1 MTGRKQMSD
10 WHAMEMIDA
19 AKELGASPEA
29 GLSEEEAAARI
40 KKYGY
45 NELKEKRKRSVLSMF
60 LAQFTDFMVIIL
72 IIAAAISI
80 FLGEAKDASVILAI
94 VLMNAVLGVVQE
106 ERAGRAIAALK
117 KLTVPRVMVKRGGL
131 IRKISSRE
139 LVPGDVIFLEA
150 GGSVGADARLIESV
164 NLRVNESSLTGES
177 TPVEKSSD
185 AIKIPDLAVADM
197 KNMVF
202 MGTAAVYGRGE
213 AMVAATG
220 MNTQIGRIA
229 EMVQGDGE
237 IKTPLQKR
245 LNVFG
250 KWLGGACL
258 GICFVVFA
266 AAMIEGG
273 NFFDDFLTA
282 VSLAVAAIPEGL
294 PAVTTIA
301 LALGAY
307 RMSRIGAIIRKLPAV
322 ETLGS
327 VSVIC
332 SDKTGTLTQN
342 KMTVSKIYAGGR
354 SISVTGIGYEPSGKF
369 YDGQTEISPLENEHL
384 KRLLLAVA
392 LCNDA
397 YLERLKGSNTY
408 EVIGD
413 PTEGAL
419 IVLAGKTGLT
429 RTELESRFPRVNE
442 IPFDSKRKLM
452 TTIHRTSA
460 DEHIVYVK
468 GAPDEIV
475 KLCVGADR
483 SGILKENEKLT
494 SGGLRT
500 LGVAYKTIKGKIDL
514 SDAEKG
520 LIFIGLVGMI
530 DLPRPEAKSA
540 VALCR
545 VAGIKPVM
553 ITGDHRLTAMAVAR
567 ELGIEEVFARVS
579 PEQKLNIVEDYQS
592 KGGIVAVT
600 GDGVND
606 APALK
611 KADIGV
617 AMGIT
622 GTDVAKEASDMVLA
636 DDNFATIVAAV
647 EEGRGIFENIR
658 KFVWYLLSANVG
670 EILTMFFA
678 IILRMPLPLLPI
690 QILWVNLVTDGL
702 PALALSAE
710 PIDKDVMKK
719 PPRKKDEGIINK
731 NIIVSMVFIGLIMA
745 AVSLFLF
752 TVGAKVSLE
761 KARTFAFSALVLLE
775 MYHVFNCKS
784 EKRSIFTAGIF
795 SNIYLILSV
804 AISVVLQIFVI
815 YNPLMQKI
823 FYTVPLS
830 GAELFYL
837 FALSSLPVLFMEA
850 KKALKVF

>member
-1 MTGRKQMSD
+1 MSNC
-10 WHAMEMIDA
+10 HALDVIDA
-19 AKELGASPEA
+19 AKELGASPES
-29 GLSEEEAAARI
+29 GLSEEEAEARI

-45 NELKEKRKRSVLSMF
+45 NELKEKRRRGILSMF
-60 LAQFTDFMVIIL
+60 ISQFTDLMVVIL
-72 IIAAAISI
+72 IIAAAISM
-80 FLGEAKDASVILAI
+80 FLGEAKDAAVILAI
-94 VLMNAVLGVVQE
+94 VLINAVLGVVQE
-106 ERAGRAIAALK
+106 ERAGRAIAALR

-131 IRKISSRE
+131 VRKISSKE
-139 LVPGDVIFLEA
+139 LVPGDIIFLEA

-177 TPVEKSSD
+177 TPVEKSAE
-185 AIKIPDLAVADM
+185 AIKVPDLAIADM

-213 AMVAATG
+213 AMVTETG

-229 EMVQGDGE
+229 EMVQEDNE
-237 IKTPLQKR
+237 IKTPLQQR

-250 KWLGGACL
+250 RWLGAACL
-258 GICFVVFA
+258 GVCSIVFITA
-266 AAMIEGG
+266 IIEGG

-294 PAVTTIA
+294 PAVTTIS

-307 RMSRIGAIIRKLPAV
+307 RMSKKGAIIRRLPAV

-342 KMTVSKIYAGGR
+342 KMTVSKIYADNR

-369 YDGQTEISPLENEHL
+369 YDGRTEISPLENEHI
-384 KRLLLAVA
+384 KRLLYAAA

-397 YLERLKGSNTY
+397 YLEHFKESNAY
-408 EVIGD
+408 DVIGD

-429 RTELESRFPRVNE
+429 RMELESLLPRVNE

-452 TTIHRTSA
+452 TTVHRTSA
-460 DEHIVYVK
+460 DEYTVYVK
-468 GAPDEIV
+468 GAPDELL
-475 KLCVGADR
+475 KLCDGADNP
-483 SGILKENEKLT
+483 GILKENEKLT

-500 LGVAYKTIKGKIDL
+500 LGIAYKTIKGKIDINE
-514 SDAEKG
+514 AEKG
-520 LIFIGLVGMI
+520 LTFIGLVGMI
-530 DLPRPEAKSA
+530 DLPRAEAKNA
-540 VALCR
+540 VALCKE
-545 VAGIKPVM
+545 AGIKPVM
-553 ITGDHRLTAMAVAR
+553 ITGDHKLTAMAVAR
-567 ELGIEEVFARVS
+567 ELGIEEVFARIS

-636 DDNFATIVAAV
+636 DDSFATIVAAV

-658 KFVWYLLSANVG
+658 EFVWYLLSANVG

-678 IILRMPLPLLPI
+678 IILGMPLPLLPI

-710 PIDKDVMKK
+710 PIEKDVMKK
-719 PPRKKDEGIINK
+719 PPRRKEEGIINK
-731 NIIVSMVFIGLIMA
+731 NILVSMILIGMIMA

-752 TVGAKVSLE
+752 TIGMKESLE
-761 KARTFAFSALVLLE
+761 KGRTFAFSALAFLE

-784 EKRSIFTAGIF
+784 EHRSVFAAGIF
-795 SNIYLILSV
+795 SNKYLVLSV
-804 AISVVLQIFVI
+804 AFTVILQLFVI
-815 YNPLMQKI
+815 YNPIMQKI

-830 GAELFYL
+830 GMELFYL
-837 FALSSLPVLFMEA
+837 FALSSLPLLFMEA
-850 KKALKVF
+850 KKALKI

>member
-1 MTGRKQMSD
+1 MSN
-10 WHAMEMIDA
+10 WHVLNVIDA
-19 AKELGASPEA
+19 AKELGASPEG
-29 GLSEEEAAARI
+29 GLSEEEAAART

-45 NELKEKRKRSVLSMF
+45 NELKEKRRRGILSMF

-72 IIAAAISI
+72 IIAAAVSV
-80 FLGEAKDASVILAI
+80 FLGEAKDAAVILAI

-131 IRKISSRE
+131 IRKISSKE
-139 LVPGDVIFLEA
+139 LVPGDIIFLEA

-177 TPVEKSSD
+177 TPVEKSAD
-185 AIKIPDLAVADM
+185 AIKVPNLAIADM

-213 AMVAATG
+213 AMVTETG

-229 EMVQGDGE
+229 EMVQEDGE
-237 IKTPLQKR
+237 IKTPLQQR

-258 GICFVVFA
+258 GICSIVFIA
-266 AAMIEGG
+266 AILEGG

-307 RMSRIGAIIRKLPAV
+307 RMSKRGAIIRKLPAV

-342 KMTVSKIYAGGR
+342 KMTVSKIYADNKL
-354 SISVTGIGYEPSGKF
+354 ISVTGIGYEPSGKF
-369 YDGQTEISPLENEHL
+369 YYGQTEISPLENEQI
-384 KRLLLAVA
+384 KRLLYAAV

-397 YLERLKGSNTY
+397 YLEHFKESNTY
-408 EVIGD
+408 DVIGD

-429 RTELESRFPRVNE
+429 RMELESRLPRVNE

-460 DEHIVYVK
+460 DEYTAYVK
-468 GAPDEIV
+468 GAPDEIL
-475 KLCVGADR
+475 KLCAGADKP
-483 SGILKENEKLT
+483 GILKENEKLT

-500 LGVAYKTIKGKIDL
+500 LGIAYKTIKGKIDL
-514 SDAEKG
+514 NEAENG
-520 LIFIGLVGMI
+520 LTFIGLVGMI
-530 DLPRPEAKSA
+530 DLPRGEAKNA
-540 VALCR
+540 VALCKE
-545 VAGIKPVM
+545 AGIKPVM
-553 ITGDHRLTAMAVAR
+553 ITGDHKLTAMAVAR
-567 ELGIEEVFARVS
+567 ELGIEEVFARIS

-710 PIDKDVMKK
+710 PIEKDVMKK
-719 PPRKKDEGIINK
+719 PPRRKEEGIINR
-731 NIIVSMVFIGLIMA
+731 NIMISMILIGMIMA

-752 TVGAKVSLE
+752 TVGMKDSLE
-761 KARTFAFSALVLLE
+761 KGRTFAFSALAFLE

-784 EKRSIFTAGIF
+784 EHRSVFAAGIF
-795 SNIYLILSV
+795 SNMYLILSV
-804 AISVVLQIFVI
+804 AFTVMLQLFVI
-815 YNPLMQKI
+815 YNPIMQKI

-830 GAELFYL
+830 GIELFYL
-837 FALSSLPVLFMEA
+837 FALSSLPLLFMEA
-850 KKALKVF
+850 KKALKI